1 MPLSPLVEFEEAA
14 IATAAALADDA
25 GDGCRRVFQMAE
37 RGIGPAGPR
46 ACERAGVNDRVPFQ
60 PVFQESSCLL
70 TTIEQWR
77 WRRARLRTCA
87 PAPERAAL
95 RQRLRCAVHLPRYNL
110 SISDI

>member
-46 ACERAGVNDRVPFQ
+46 ACERAGVNDRVPFV
-60 PVFQESSCLL
+60 PRILL
-70 TTIEQWR
+70 LAYIN
-77 WRRARLRTCA
+77 RTVALAACA
-87 PAPERAAL
+87 PAHLRAC
-95 RQRLRCAVHLPRYNL
+95 RRCAVHLPRYNL
-110 SISDI
+110 SISDLLQL